1 MYVRQRSLTF
11 SDETPPSTMGRKGQR
26 EDASTGV
33 IDDLIGGLWSMLKH
47 DSFEDEA
54 TLGDSFIGESISFDD
69 NRCVYR
75 ASRHDRFDS
84 DYPRA
89 SKKVHFDHRESR
101 LPNEYEYE
109 TREPAITRKGYSR
122 ISAENVRRPVKT
134 STGYSRIMAN
144 PVVPKFEPKY
154 EPVYEPAYELAYEP
168 AYVPKFQA
176 VAPPERKSS
185 RQAVRESYPPPRP
198 KSRPTQVHST
208 TMKRD
213 SEYYTESLD
222 GERRESRSSPRYYH
236 DDPMGSRGR
245 HHSSG
250 RECVC
255 RHCGSVTSSVSS
267 RRKKGIMVFGKR

>member
-1 MYVRQRSLTF
+1 MCANARQSFQLSF
-11 SDETPPSTMGRKGQR
+11 SDETPPSITMGRKGQR
-26 EDASTGV
+26 EDASTGI
-33 IDDLIGGLWSMLKH
+33 IDDLIGGLCSLLKH
-47 DSFEDEA
+47 DSFENEA

-69 NRCVYR
+69 NRYR

-84 DYPRA
+84 DHPRA

-144 PVVPKFEPKY
+144 PVVPKY
-154 EPVYEPAYELAYEP
+154 EPIYEPAYELAYERE
-168 AYVPKFQA
+168 YVPKFQA
-176 VAPPERKSS
+176 VAPTERTSS
-185 RQAVRESYPPPRP
+185 RQAVRESHPPPRP
-198 KSRPTQVHST
+198 KSRPTHVHST

-213 SEYYTESLD
+213 SEYYRESLD
-222 GERRESRSSPRYYH
+222 GEHRESRSSPRYYH
-236 DDPMGSRGR
+236 DDTMGSSGRR

-255 RHCGSVTSSVSS
+255 RHCGYVTSSTSS
-267 RRKKGIMVFGKR
+267 RRKKGMMAFGKR